1 MRSWDTLMKLHPN
14 YTFNLN
20 WKKQVLAFQLLA
32 VLHAQKKKFKT
43 GLKAI
48 YAAQTIASELDE
60 TIERNLDYIMAVN
73 VLTSFLLL
81 SINKP

>member
-1 MRSWDTLMKLHPN
+1 VILLLNENFELFEELLAVSMRSWDTLMKLHLN

-32 VLHAQKKKFKT
+32 VMHAQKKKFKT

-48 YAAQTIASELDE
+48 YAA
-60 TIERNLDYIMAVN
+60 
-73 VLTSFLLL
+73 
-81 SINKP
+81 